1 MAESNWLTTASER
14 TGSAWGIVTKACLF
28 AIGLFTVCVIVWQ
41 VVKECRYDGIVME
54 PVIVK
59 GPTVDGAPTV
69 EMATQQ
75 IALYIDKIQ
84 RTGVHEWRA
93 HDLADSESLGV
104 SIQIP
109 GSSLNVETIVREL
122 AGMFPHRRRVLKIS
136 ITANPAGSGYVGA
149 IAISQDGPPV
159 RATCPSDDKPGALSR
174 MFECLAVEA
183 MKVVDPLFAASY
195 VLSVERDRCVQFKA
209 GTPSPTNPVA
219 DEQHQLEALR
229 EHCSFV
235 DTRAVVASIVMRDR
249 AEDQAWVSF
258 FYSKL
263 HLARARA
270 LAKIDAEAQWYEF
283 DRAINRFRAL
293 SKQEVPPSA
302 LATQLWAY
310 IRNGLSIQE
319 SVIALDWKDG
329 TKAEIIK
336 HRLATADRFLQE
348 AGHRLQNLTDGQHK
362 GMAEPAFPPSAG
374 MVSQARFDDADP
386 LGPMTT
392 FMQGII
398 LYRQWMIQ
406 SHRRKAENDSPYAVG
421 PDEEKQLKEAVKLF
435 EASKGYARHKAPLLL
450 QWGNALRALRQPE
463 EAIAKYRQASDIDIK
478 DYAPVLNVA
487 VTLLD
492 KAAASGPTAKGL
504 EARFDALRQTANYLT
519 WVSDGGPF
527 IARPTLPSRIAN
539 ALAGAGPEAEQFE
552 KCRQDHAQYE
562 EARPEVQH
570 MSHTAALKICV
581 DRARDS
587 LALRVMQ
594 EEARSPEAAQ
604 LR

>member
-1 MAESNWLTTASER
+1 MAASNWLTTASER
-14 TGSAWGIVTKACLF
+14 TGIAWGIVTKACLF
-28 AIGLFTVCVIVWQ
+28 AIGLFTACVIVWQ
-41 VVKECRYDGIVME
+41 VVRECTYDGIVME

-59 GPTVDGAPTV
+59 GPAADGAPTV

-84 RTGVHEWRA
+84 RTGAHEWRA
-93 HDLADSESLGV
+93 HDLAESESTGI

-122 AGMFPHRRRVLKIS
+122 AGMFPHRRRVLKVS

-149 IAISQDGPPV
+149 IAISQDGPPT
-159 RATCPSDDKPGALSR
+159 RAICPSDDRQGALGR

-195 VLSVERDRCVQFKA
+195 VLSVEKEQCAQFK
-209 GTPSPTNPVA
+209 GGHPSSITVA
-219 DEQHQLEALR
+219 DEQRRLELLR
-229 EHCSFV
+229 EHCSFAH
-235 DTRAVVASIVMRDR
+235 TRAVVSSIVVRGK

-258 FYSKL
+258 IYSKL

-270 LAKIDAEAQWYEF
+270 LAKIDTEAQWYEF

-293 SKQEVPPSA
+293 SKQEVPASA

-319 SVIALDWKDG
+319 SVLALDWKDG

-348 AGHRLQNLTDGQHK
+348 AGGRLQHLTDGRQK
-362 GMAEPAFPPSAG
+362 TSAEAAYPVSPAAS
-374 MVSQARFDDADP
+374 SQAIVESADP

-392 FMQGII
+392 SMRGII

-406 SHRRKAENDSPYAVG
+406 AHRRKGDNDSPFAVG
-421 PDEEKQLKEAVKLF
+421 REEEKQLEEAVKLF
-435 EASKGYARHKAPLLL
+435 EASKEYTQHKAPLLM
-450 QWGNALRALRQPE
+450 QWGNALRALRQFDD
-463 EAIAKYRQASDIDIK
+463 AIAKYRQAGDIETK
-478 DYAPVLNVA
+478 DYAPLLNVA

-492 KAAASGPTAKGL
+492 KAAAGDSTLKGL
-504 EARFDALRQTANYLT
+504 QARFDAMRQTSSYLT

-527 IARPTLPSRIAN
+527 TTKPTLPSRVAA
-539 ALAGAGPEAEQFE
+539 ALAGGREADDFA
-552 KCRQDHAQYE
+552 KCRQDHAQD
-562 EARPEVQH
+562 EAPTEVQH

-581 DRARDS
+581 DLARDS
-587 LALRVMQ
+587 LAIRVVEEETRSTASLR
-594 EEARSPEAAQ
+594 
-604 LR
+604 

>member
-1 MAESNWLTTASER
+1 MAESNWLTTVSER
-14 TGSAWGIVTKACLF
+14 TGSAWAIVTKACLF

-59 GPTVDGAPTV
+59 GPAADGAPTV

-93 HDLADSESLGV
+93 HDLADSELLGV

-136 ITANPAGSGYVGA
+136 ITANPAGGGYIGA

-195 VLSVERDRCVQFKA
+195 VLSVEKDRCSQFK
-209 GTPSPTNPVA
+209 GGNPSPPINPVA
-219 DEQHQLEALR
+219 DEQRQLEALR
-229 EHCSFV
+229 EHCSFA
-235 DTRAVVASIVMRDR
+235 DTRAVVASIIVRGR
-249 AEDQAWVSF
+249 AEDQTWVSF
-258 FYSKL
+258 LYSKL

-293 SKQEVPPSA
+293 SKQAVPPSA

-336 HRLATADRFLQE
+336 NRLATADRFLQE
-348 AGHRLQNLTDGQHK
+348 AGHRLQNLTDGQQRVST
-362 GMAEPAFPPSAG
+362 GPAFPPSSG
-374 MVSQARFDDADP
+374 VVSQAAFDDADP

-406 SHRRKAENDSPYAVG
+406 SHRRKGQNDSPFAVG
-421 PDEEKQLKEAVKLF
+421 PEEERQLEEAVKLF
-435 EASKGYARHKAPLLL
+435 EALERIRQAQGPLAHAVGQRVAGVAPVRRGDRKVSTSERHRH
-450 QWGNALRALRQPE
+450 QGLRARAERCGHASRQGGSHRPDSRGAAGPVRRPAPDLELPHLGQRRRTLR
-463 EAIAKYRQASDIDIK
+463 
-478 DYAPVLNVA
+478 
-487 VTLLD
+487 
-492 KAAASGPTAKGL
+492 
-504 EARFDALRQTANYLT
+504 
-519 WVSDGGPF
+519 
-527 IARPTLPSRIAN
+527 RPTDSAI
-539 ALAGAGPEAEQFE
+539 E
-552 KCRQDHAQYE
+552 D
-562 EARPEVQH
+562 RP
-570 MSHTAALKICV
+570 CV
-581 DRARDS
+581 GRR
-587 LALRVMQ
+587 R
-594 EEARSPEAAQ
+594 P
-604 LR
+604 

>member
-1 MAESNWLTTASER
+1 MAESNWLTTVSER
-14 TGSAWGIVTKACLF
+14 TGSAWAIVTKACLF

-59 GPTVDGAPTV
+59 GPAGDGAPTV

-136 ITANPAGSGYVGA
+136 ITANPAGAGYIGA

-195 VLSVERDRCVQFKA
+195 VLSVEKDRCSQFK
-209 GTPSPTNPVA
+209 GGNPSPPVNPVA

-235 DTRAVVASIVMRDR
+235 DTRAVVASIIVRGR
-249 AEDQAWVSF
+249 AEDQTWVSF
-258 FYSKL
+258 LYSKL

-293 SKQEVPPSA
+293 SKQAVPPSA

-336 HRLATADRFLQE
+336 NRLATADRFLQE
-348 AGHRLQNLTDGQHK
+348 AGHRLQHLSDGQQK
-362 GMAEPAFPPSAG
+362 VSTGPAFPPSSG
-374 MVSQARFDDADP
+374 VVSQAAFDDADP

-398 LYRQWMIQ
+398 RYRQWMIQ
-406 SHRRKAENDSPYAVG
+406 SHRESGKTTRRLPWGPRRKGS
-421 PDEEKQLKEAVKLF
+421 
-435 EASKGYARHKAPLLL
+435 SR
-450 QWGNALRALRQPE
+450 
-463 EAIAKYRQASDIDIK
+463 
-478 DYAPVLNVA
+478 
-487 VTLLD
+487 
-492 KAAASGPTAKGL
+492 
-504 EARFDALRQTANYLT
+504 
-519 WVSDGGPF
+519 
-527 IARPTLPSRIAN
+527 RP
-539 ALAGAGPEAEQFE
+539 
-552 KCRQDHAQYE
+552 
-562 EARPEVQH
+562 
-570 MSHTAALKICV
+570 
-581 DRARDS
+581 
-587 LALRVMQ
+587 
-594 EEARSPEAAQ
+594 
-604 LR
+604 